1 MKLHLGLHS
10 RQWAVAHILAPR
22 AKAHIL
28 AALLRKPGVVMP
40 NCTTST
46 NPSPSECIFGGV
58 SGSCSISGS
67 WFLWQRD
74 PLGEC
79 NIRFARKILSH
90 CDHAVLGFNMK
101 RERERERERP
111 IYTMSWNLHLHIH
124 TYVIPSNSFPTSQTT
139 SGPLRVRRPLS
150 APVPSPDSVRPL
162 PPRPGRSKHPR
173 TPGTG
178 GFY

>member
-1 MKLHLGLHS
+1 
-10 RQWAVAHILAPR
+10 
-22 AKAHIL
+22 
-28 AALLRKPGVVMP
+28 MP

-101 RERERERERP
+101 RERERERERAP
-111 IYTMSWNLHLHIH
+111 HLHNVMESSPTYSYICH
-124 TYVIPSNSFPTSQTT
+124 TFKQFSNITNHIRASPSSPS
-139 SGPLRVRRPLS
+139 PLRACSKSRLS
-150 APVPSPDSVRPL
+150 SASSAAAWPFQASQDPRDRGLLLIVPVEGCHGVSM
-162 PPRPGRSKHPR
+162 KT
-173 TPGTG
+173 TPIRVPW
-178 GFY
+178 

>member
-1 MKLHLGLHS
+1 
-10 RQWAVAHILAPR
+10 
-22 AKAHIL
+22 
-28 AALLRKPGVVMP
+28 MP

-101 RERERERERP
+101 RERERE
-111 IYTMSWNLHLHIH
+111 
-124 TYVIPSNSFPTSQTT
+124 
-139 SGPLRVRRPLS
+139 S
-150 APVPSPDSVRPL
+150 APSTQCHGIFTYIFIHMSYLQTVFQHHKPHPGLSEFAVPSPRLFQVPTQFGLFRRGLAVPSIPGPPGPGASIDS
-162 PPRPGRSKHPR
+162 PG
-173 TPGTG
+173 
-178 GFY
+178 